1 MLEKLQS
8 LEDKYQELTEMLSL
22 PEVISDQARFQKYAK
37 AHADLTEIVTAY
49 REYKSVLQ
57 QLADTR
63 EMLEQDQDEEF
74 RVMLT
79 EELASLQE
87 KQESLEHQLKVL
99 LLPKDPDDD
108 KSVIMEIRAGT
119 GGEEAALFAGDLFR
133 MYSRYAEDKGW
144 KTDIMDVH
152 YTDIGGIKEIIFVV
166 DGQGVY
172 SQL

>member
-8 LEDKYQELTEMLSL
+8 LEDKYQELNEQLSQ
-22 PEVISDQARFQKYAK
+22 PEIIADQARYQKYAK
-37 AHADLTEIVTAY
+37 AHSDLTDIVTAY

-74 RVMLT
+74 RQMLT
-79 EELASLQE
+79 EELTNLQE
-87 KQESLEHQLKVL
+87 QQTSLEHQLRVA
-99 LLPKDPDDD
+99 LLPRDPDDD

-133 MYSRYAEDKGW
+133 MYSRYAEEKGW

-152 YTDIGGIKEIIFVV
+152 YTDIGGIKKSFSWWMDQV
-166 DGQGVY
+166 
-172 SQL
+172 STAS